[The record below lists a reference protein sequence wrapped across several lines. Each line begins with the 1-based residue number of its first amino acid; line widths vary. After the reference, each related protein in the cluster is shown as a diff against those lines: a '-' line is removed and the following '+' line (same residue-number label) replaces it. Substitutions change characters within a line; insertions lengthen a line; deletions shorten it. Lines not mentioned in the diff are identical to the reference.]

1 MNQRN
6 AHGDNAQLKRY
17 DSLMST
23 NRDSANESS
32 ESLAERILRLEELVS
47 HQQHLLEQLDTVAAN
62 LQQQLDKHRHDY
74 KSELDRLRY
83 QMSNQDGDDL
93 PHEKPPHY

>member
-1 MNQRN
+1 
-6 AHGDNAQLKRY
+6 
-17 DSLMST
+17 MST
-23 NRDSANESS
+23 HKDSTPSGGSGSPGEPGEPLGA
-32 ESLAERILRLEELVS
+32 RILRLEELVS

-62 LQQQLDKHRHDY
+62 LQKQLDKHRQDY

-83 QMSNQDGDDL
+83 KMSNQAGDDL